1 MHGLKA
7 DLAEIKALAA
17 ALKAAPVAS
26 QLTLCLPATLL
37 AAARP
42 LGVRLGAQACHA
54 EPAGAHTG
62 ALSAAQLREAG
73 ADAVLC
79 GHSETRAAW
88 ALSDADVAAAAD
100 AARAHEMCAIVCIG
114 EQLAEYETGRA
125 DEVLRRQ
132 WMGSLGAAELQ
143 AAALAQ
149 TMLAYEPVWAIG
161 SGKTPSAAEIAERHA
176 GLRRDMV
183 ARYGAAGEALPL
195 LYGGSV
201 TGKNAAE
208 ILALPNVDGVLVGG
222 ASLRASDFLP
232 IIRAAEACAAAP

>member
-1 MHGLKA
+1 M
-7 DLAEIKALAA
+7 
-17 ALKAAPVAS
+17 
-26 QLTLCLPATLL
+26 
-37 AAARP
+37 
-42 LGVRLGAQACHA
+42 
-54 EPAGAHTG
+54 
-62 ALSAAQLREAG
+62 
-73 ADAVLC
+73 LC

-100 AARAHEMCAIVCIG
+100 AARAHEMRAIVCIG